1 MRELVRRAQRIARVI
16 TGVFMIL
23 ISILLFGYS
32 IELNLNRDERI
43 NVIED
48 PEPDF
53 FKKLEEKRFG
63 AFKVETNKAS
73 NEAGKESEYE
83 DPEPLASLESL
94 EAGKDYS
101 KMAAEMAAGS
111 GIGALSQEIEDRINR
126 MKENAPP
133 KGQPIKL
140 AKRTTISYNLKG
152 RVHRELPVPVYKC
165 LEGGEIVI
173 NVAVDNRGS
182 VIDAWFSPEF
192 SSTSNGCL
200 VDNAIEYAKLS
211 RFQESGKPYQEGTI
225 TYLFPAKED

>member
-16 TGVFMIL
+16 TGVLMIL
-23 ISILLFGYS
+23 ISMLLFGYS
-32 IELNLNRDERI
+32 IELNLNRDEI
-43 NVIED
+43 IKVIED

-53 FKKLEEKRFG
+53 FKKLEEKRFE
-63 AFKVETNKAS
+63 AFQVETNKAS

-133 KGQPIKL
+133 KGQPIK
-140 AKRTTISYNLKG
+140 
-152 RVHRELPVPVYKC
+152 
-165 LEGGEIVI
+165 
-173 NVAVDNRGS
+173 
-182 VIDAWFSPEF
+182 
-192 SSTSNGCL
+192 
-200 VDNAIEYAKLS
+200 
-211 RFQESGKPYQEGTI
+211 
-225 TYLFPAKED
+225 